1 MAEMPRPRWGKER
14 RASKLSPDP
23 ATFLEL
29 TAKVLTALQ
38 TLSSGLFM
46 EASLLWHDWL
56 NCSPLAIDSTHSPIP
71 LPGCGPGWVKGT
83 ESSNPLIT
91 GWFPILSC
99 FPKVTSLT
107 SSGVVQSSLLWI
119 FTTFIILLILEI
131 PRVLSSVPETRWGS
145 DMYLLLYVM
154 ISYIFLFPRYFVAP
168 SFCWNRSSSISL
180 RNGLH

>member
-1 MAEMPRPRWGKER
+1 MGER
-14 RASKLSPDP
+14 AQS
-23 ATFLEL
+23 FQ
-29 TAKVLTALQ
+29 AL
-38 TLSSGLFM
+38 SGLSYFSW
-46 EASLLWHDWL
+46 AHCQGAHS
-56 NCSPLAIDSTHSPIP
+56 SPVFWPFYGGRLTLARLIKLQSTGGRFNSQSHSPSWMWAR
-71 LPGCGPGWVKGT
+71 LGAGGVKGT

-168 SFCWNRSSSISL
+168 SFCWNRSSSISP